1 MGRRK
6 THPPLNVFINNRQVG
21 RLEKETSGAIQ
32 FRYDSSWLEWANC
45 FPVSLS
51 LPLRTAAYRGE
62 AVVAVF
68 DNLLPDNPSVRRQVA
83 EKTGAQGADVYSLL
97 EQIGRDCVGAM
108 QFLPDGLDID
118 ASAPI
123 QAEPVSDGEIETI
136 LAN

>member
-6 THPPLNVFINNRQVG
+6 THAPLNVFINNRHVG

-97 EQIGRDCVGAM
+97 EQIGRDCVPRRPETTSSSGWWK
-108 QFLPDGLDID
+108 GTRRCGWHRC
-118 ASAPI
+118 SAR
-123 QAEPVSDGEIETI
+123 
-136 LAN
+136 